1 MDTIFMNSG
10 NSKSHVLILKFTS
23 KLDLLNFSKYNKI
36 TFLFC
41 CKSDQVN
48 PEQVFYADFT
58 YMFHW
63 IC

>member
-23 KLDLLNFSKYNKI
+23 KLDLLNFSKYNKV
-36 TFLFC
+36 TFLFR

-48 PEQVFYADFT
+48 PEQVFYANFT
-58 YMFHW
+58 
-63 IC
+63 